1 MHLIYLKNTPVRS
14 NANYYFAENRLLLNL
29 FIIINKLNNHVY
41 SHGYT
46 IQNIQWETNNVVTI
60 YLLKYEDLL
69 QKSRDCI
76 KNPK

>member
-29 FIIINKLNNHVY
+29 FIIINKLNNH